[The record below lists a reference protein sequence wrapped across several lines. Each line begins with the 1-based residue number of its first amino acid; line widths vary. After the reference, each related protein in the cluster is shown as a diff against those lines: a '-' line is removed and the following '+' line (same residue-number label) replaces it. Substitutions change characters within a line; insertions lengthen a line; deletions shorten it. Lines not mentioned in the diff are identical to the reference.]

1 MTRPKI
7 LHEADQPDGE
17 RNIMKTRNASSK
29 VIIVSVLAGILIAT
43 ATLLDR
49 IRVSAFNPQPDPPAF
64 GLISLNPGETLRL
77 NVVFRPAAIG
87 SSDSGRIRH
96 ALLGFD
102 LYADGPGSAPSSS
115 EVPTGLC
122 ITAHR
127 FADRQSCEVMLAPG
141 EAASFD
147 LAAFTEV
154 VTRVLPSVQ
163 DDDRNNRDLIYT
175 VEVRQSGKTL
185 YLMPAVQRSSP

>member
-1 MTRPKI
+1 
-7 LHEADQPDGE
+7 
-17 RNIMKTRNASSK
+17 MKARNASSK
-29 VIIVSVLAGILIAT
+29 VITVAVLAGILTAT

-49 IRVSAFNPQPDPPAF
+49 TRVSAFNPQPDPPAF

-77 NVVFRPAAIG
+77 NVVFRPGATG
-87 SSDSGRIRH
+87 NSDSGRMRH

-102 LYADGPGSAPSSS
+102 LFADGPGSAPSSI
-115 EVPTGLC
+115 EAPAAPC

-127 FADRQSCEVMLAPG
+127 IADRQSCEVMLAPG

-154 VTRVLPSVQ
+154 ITRVLPSVQ

-175 VEVRQSGKTL
+175 VEVRQSGRTL
-185 YLMPAVQRSSP
+185 YLMPAVQRSNP